1 MKQIKIQTF
10 RGHCY
15 FLFNGWERGCVS
27 IIFGFFWLLRLIFSL
42 YYLIVSQI
50 SFFSLLF
57 CFSWSALAHHKTGSG
72 VPCEDCFLG
81 LDFFFFLIYC
91 CFEVW
96 PFFIFMSCL
105 RHNFTM
111 NWLLLLFSFYIFES
125 FGGDILKDANLD
137 SHYYRQLPGRI
148 LSFNLLFLLGLCSL
162 THVIWMNCV

>member
-1 MKQIKIQTF
+1 MGKRLCVYNIWF
-10 RGHCY
+10 
-15 FLFNGWERGCVS
+15 FLTAKTN
-27 IIFGFFWLLRLIFSL
+27 FFPLLPNCLTN
-42 YYLIVSQI
+42 
-50 SFFSLLF
+50 FFLLF
-57 CFSWSALAHHKTGSG
+57 ALLLFL
-72 VPCEDCFLG
+72 VCPCSPQDWQWCTMWRLFPG
-81 LDFFFFLIYC
+81 TRFFFFLIYC

-137 SHYYRQLPGRI
+137 SHYYCQLPGRI